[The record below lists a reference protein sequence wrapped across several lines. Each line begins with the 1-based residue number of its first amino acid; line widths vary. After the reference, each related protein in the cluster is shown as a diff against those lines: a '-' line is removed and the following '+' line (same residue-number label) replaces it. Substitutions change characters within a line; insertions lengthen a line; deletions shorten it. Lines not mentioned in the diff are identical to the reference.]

1 MMDNVKK
8 MAFGC
13 AWMLASVV
21 AYAQTTRLA
30 PLEKL
35 PEVLKD
41 MASQRFIQE
50 QGAQF
55 GKTLLLYG
63 DGLVTFAN
71 QPPER
76 NLRLQFD
83 FGNIDQAI
91 RSAPCAT
98 VEANF
103 QSDAKIWG
111 RSVIQVQCPGGLRW
125 SATIPLELKVYGH
138 ALIAVFDL
146 QADQALTAKDFKLA
160 LVEMKKQT
168 HPNFIDGTEILGQR
182 LARKIAAGTVLHR
195 EHLNSSEG
203 R

>member
-1 MMDNVKK
+1 MMDHVKK
-8 MAFGC
+8 LAFGC

-21 AYAQTTRLA
+21 THAQTTRLA

-55 GKTLLLYG
+55 GKTLLSYG

-71 QPPER
+71 QPPQR

-91 RSAPCAT
+91 RSAHCAT

-103 QSDAKIWG
+103 QSDTKIWG
-111 RSVIQVQCPGGLRW
+111 RSVIQVQCPGSLIW
-125 SATIPLELKVYGH
+125 SATIPLELKVFSH
-138 ALIAVFDL
+138 ALIAAVDL
-146 QADQALTAKDFKLA
+146 QADQALTAQDFKLA
-160 LVEMKKQT
+160 LVELKKQPHLT
-168 HPNFIDGTEILGQR
+168 FIDGTEILGQR
-182 LARKIAAGTVLHR
+182 LAQKIAAGTVLHR
-195 EHLNSSEG
+195 EHLNPSEG

>member
-1 MMDNVKK
+1 MMENAKK

-13 AWMLASVV
+13 AWLLASVV
-21 AYAQTTRLA
+21 ANAQTTRLA

-50 QGAQF
+50 HGPRF

-71 QPPER
+71 QLPER

-91 RSAPCAT
+91 RSAPCST

-103 QSDAKIWG
+103 QSDTKIWG

-125 SATIPLELKVYGH
+125 SAMIPLELKVYGH
-138 ALIAVFDL
+138 ALIAAFDL
-146 QADQALTAKDFKLA
+146 QADQALTAQDFKLA
-160 LVEMKKQT
+160 LVELNKQP
-168 HPNFIDGTEILGQR
+168 HPSFIDGTELLGQR
-182 LARKIAAGTVLHR
+182 LTRKIAAGTMLHR
-195 EHLNSSEG
+195 ELLK
-203 R
+203 